1 MQILNGNEVSK
12 KLREEIK
19 NEVATLKTEGKKT
32 PHLAAILVGSDGA
45 SMTYVAAKEK
55 DCKEVGF
62 DSTVLRFD
70 ATMTE
75 AELIAEVEKINNNP
89 AIDGLIVQLPLPKHI
104 NDKKVT
110 ETIDYRKDVDGFHPM
125 NVGLMF
131 KGLSCFLPATPFGII
146 KLLEH
151 YNIETNGKH
160 CVVIGRSDIVGKP
173 MSALMLQKNCTVT
186 VCHSRTVNIE
196 EHIKRADIVIAALGI
211 PDYVKAHM
219 IKDGAV
225 VIDVGI
231 TRVED
236 ASTKSGYRLKGDVD
250 YEECA
255 AKTSYITP
263 VPGGVG
269 PMTRVGIL
277 LNTLNSKRQCLYILK
292 LFGSARLY
300 FL

>member
-19 NEVATLKTEGKKT
+19 NKVVMLKNEGKKI

-104 NDKKVT
+104 NEKKVT
-110 ETIDYRKDVDGFHPM
+110 ETIDYQKDVDGFHPM

-131 KGLSCFLPATPFGII
+131 KGLPCFLPATPYGII
-146 KLLEH
+146 KLLEY

-196 EHIKRADIVIAALGI
+196 EHIKRADIVIAAVGI
-211 PDYVKAHM
+211 PEYVKAHM

-231 TRVED
+231 TRIED
-236 ASTKSGYRLKGDVD
+236 ASTKSGYRLKGDVA

-255 AKTSYITP
+255 TKASYITP

-269 PMTRVGIL
+269 PMTRVGLL
-277 LNTLNSKRQCLYILK
+277 LNTLNAVTNK
-292 LFGSARLY
+292 
-300 FL
+300 

>member
-19 NEVATLKTEGKKT
+19 NKVALLNNEGKKI

-104 NDKKVT
+104 NEKKVT
-110 ETIDYRKDVDGFHPM
+110 ETIDYQKDVDGFHPM

-131 KGLSCFLPATPFGII
+131 KGLPCFLPATPYGII
-146 KLLEH
+146 KLLEY

-196 EHIKRADIVIAALGI
+196 EHTKRADIIIAAVGI
-211 PDYVKAHM
+211 PEYVKAHM

-236 ASTKSGYRLKGDVD
+236 ASTKSGYRLKGDVA

-255 AKTSYITP
+255 TKASYITP

-269 PMTRVGIL
+269 PMTRVGLL
-277 LNTLNSKRQCLYILK
+277 LNTLNAVKNK
-292 LFGSARLY
+292 
-300 FL
+300 

>member
-1 MQILNGNEVSK
+1 MQVLNGNEVSK
-12 KLREEIK
+12 KLREDIK
-19 NEVATLKTEGKKT
+19 AEVALLKSQGKKT
-32 PHLAAILVGSDGA
+32 PHLAAILVGTDGA
-45 SMTYVAAKEK
+45 SMTYVGAKEK
-55 DCKEVGF
+55 DCQEVGF

-70 ATMTE
+70 ASMTE

-89 AIDGLIVQLPLPKHI
+89 GIDGLIVQLPLPKHI
-104 NDKKVT
+104 SEKKIT
-110 ETIDYRKDVDGFHPM
+110 ETISYKKDVDGFHPM

-131 KGLSCFLPATPFGII
+131 KGLPCFLPATPYGIV

-151 YNIETNGKH
+151 YQIETSGKH

-186 VCHSRTVNIE
+186 VCHSRTVDIE
-196 EHIKRADIVIAALGI
+196 AHIQRADIVIAAVGI
-211 PDYVKAHM
+211 PEFVKAHM

-236 ASTKSGYRLKGDVD
+236 ASTKSGYKLKGDVA

-255 AKTSYITP
+255 AKASFITP

-269 PMTRVGIL
+269 PMTRVGLL
-277 LNTLNSKRQCLYILK
+277 LNTLNAVKNK
-292 LFGSARLY
+292 
-300 FL
+300 

>member
-1 MQILNGNEVSK
+1 MQVLNGNEVSK
-12 KLREEIK
+12 KLREDIK
-19 NEVATLKTEGKKT
+19 SEVVTLKSQGKKT
-32 PHLAAILVGSDGA
+32 PHLAAILVGTDGA
-45 SMTYVAAKEK
+45 SMTYVGAKEK
-55 DCKEVGF
+55 DCQEVGF

-70 ATMTE
+70 ATITE

-89 AIDGLIVQLPLPKHI
+89 DIDGLIVQLPLPKHI
-104 NDKKVT
+104 SEKKIT
-110 ETIDYRKDVDGFHPM
+110 ETISYKKDVDGFHPM

-131 KGLSCFLPATPFGII
+131 KGLPCFLPATPYGIV

-151 YNIETNGKH
+151 YQIETSGKH

-186 VCHSRTVNIE
+186 VCHSRTVDIE
-196 EHIKRADIVIAALGI
+196 AHIQRADIVIAALGI
-211 PDYVKAHM
+211 PDFVKAHM

-231 TRVED
+231 TRVAD
-236 ASTKSGYRLKGDVD
+236 ASTKSGYKLKGDVA

-255 AKTSYITP
+255 AKASFITP

-269 PMTRVGIL
+269 PMTRVGLL
-277 LNTLNSKRQCLYILK
+277 LNTLNAVKNK
-292 LFGSARLY
+292 
-300 FL
+300 